1 MKQVVCWKVLFY
13 MWNFLIK
20 LDKEFYKK
28 WPFWHHDTRWQKKK
42 YNYSCDNFIGNNL
55 RIHEH
60 SIRPA
65 SFFQKWNQILQKDNC
80 FKNKIAKICAFH

>member
-1 MKQVVCWKVLFY
+1 MTFLTSWNKVAE
-13 MWNFLIK
+13 K
-20 LDKEFYKK
+20 
-28 WPFWHHDTRWQKKK
+28 R

-55 RIHEH
+55 RIHKH

-80 FKNKIAKICAFH
+80 FKIKIAKICAFHKKHTVEPRDNEWTSDWQNNYV

>member
-1 MKQVVCWKVLFY
+1 MSFLTSWNKVA
-13 MWNFLIK
+13 
-20 LDKEFYKK
+20 E
-28 WPFWHHDTRWQKKK
+28 KK

-55 RIHEH
+55 RIHKH

-80 FKNKIAKICAFH
+80 FNIKIAQNFCSA

>member
-20 LDKEFYKK
+20 LVKEFYKK
-28 WPFWHHDTRWQKKK
+28 CPFWHHETKK
-42 YNYSCDNFIGNNL
+42 YNYSCDNFKGNNL
-55 RIHEH
+55 RIHKH

-80 FKNKIAKICAFH
+80 FNIKIAQNFCSS

>member
-1 MKQVVCWKVLFY
+1 MSFLTSWNKVA
-13 MWNFLIK
+13 
-20 LDKEFYKK
+20 E
-28 WPFWHHDTRWQKKK
+28 KK

-55 RIHEH
+55 RIHKH

-80 FKNKIAKICAFH
+80 FKIKMAKICAFHKNTYSGTSS

>member
-1 MKQVVCWKVLFY
+1 

-20 LDKEFYKK
+20 LVKEFYKK
-28 WPFWHHDTRWQKKK
+28 CPILTSWNKVAEKK
-42 YNYSCDNFIGNNL
+42 YNYSCDNFKGNSL
-55 RIHEH
+55 RIHKH

-80 FKNKIAKICAFH
+80 FKIKIAKICAFHKNTYSGTLR